1 MPYVYV
7 LKAILLTN
15 NISAADKGT
24 YATCNATVISIFIGD
39 FILLAHIFPT
49 VCTFIRA
56 LVVEDR

>member
-15 NISAADKGT
+15 NISAADEGT

-39 FILLAHIFPT
+39 FILL
-49 VCTFIRA
+49 TFFQQSV
-56 LVVEDR
+56 LLSEL

>member
-39 FILLAHIFPT
+39 FILFPT

>member
-39 FILLAHIFPT
+39 FILFHIFPT